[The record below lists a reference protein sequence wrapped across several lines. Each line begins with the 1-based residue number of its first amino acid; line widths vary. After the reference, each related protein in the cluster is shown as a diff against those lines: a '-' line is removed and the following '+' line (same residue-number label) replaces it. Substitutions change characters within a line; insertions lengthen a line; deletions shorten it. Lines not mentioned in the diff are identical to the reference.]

1 MEINQI
7 AIEIKE
13 MRLSKSWSQQQLAEI
28 TGLSLRTI
36 QRIEKNG
43 RCSHETLLT
52 LASVFELDIENLTKH
67 RNTENSR
74 VLKFLNKYL
83 LFNFL
88 HGVGSNSIALFG
100 LLFVLPA
107 FYFISANVLHYY
119 FNIPILHSLL
129 AYIYE
134 NSTAFKIFNFVS
146 PIIFLGGTFIAIYI
160 NFSVLFQFN
169 FQKINNKFIGTLT
182 FSKKIANLVILFFAF
197 GMVFILVSYVFIE
210 NFNLI

>member
-1 MEINQI
+1 MDRNQL

-28 TGLSLRTI
+28 AELSLRTI

-43 RCSHETLLT
+43 KCSHETLLT
-52 LASVFELDIENLTKH
+52 LASVFELDIEILTKY
-67 RNTENSR
+67 RITENSK

-88 HGVGSNSIALFG
+88 HGVGSKSIALIG

-107 FYFISANVLHYY
+107 FYFISANILHYY
-119 FNIPILHSLL
+119 CNISILHSSLT
-129 AYIYE
+129 YIYE

-146 PIIFLGGTFIAIYI
+146 PIIFLGGTFLAIYI

-169 FQKINNKFIGTLT
+169 FQQINNKFIGTLT
-182 FSKKIANLVILFFAF
+182 YSKKKTNLVVLLFAF
-197 GMVFILVSYVFIE
+197 CIVIVLVGYAFIE
-210 NFNLI
+210 NFILI